1 MKTDTKECL
10 FDRRVD
16 RIGTVSWLK
25 DEFTPQAVKDA
36 GLLGFAGAEFEFP
49 TCPAI
54 GTGVQELVSKG
65 LLGFTLPNDAYRNA
79 IQWWMQ
85 EVRNCDIDSAW
96 ILPTH
101 GTIFSLA
108 TTIRLMT
115 EPGDSIMIITPGYH
129 RYEQAATR
137 LGRNTVQIPMDD
149 EAGRYMLNW
158 AALEAAMAQP
168 RNKILVLTNPNN
180 PTGTILTRQELE
192 RIAELARKHQVTVFS
207 DEIFADVTFQG
218 KQALPYVLATEE
230 NDLAITCTAL
240 GKTFSLTGIN
250 QANVLIRNPQLREKF
265 QAQRNADHYGSL
277 DPFHQATL
285 VAAYSPEGKAWL
297 EEMKSYVWQNFKV
310 FRDFILEN
318 FPGAV
323 VTEPEGSF
331 VVWVDYGGCGMTGQE
346 LVQLLCKEGLFVGDE
361 GEEFYGRDACFRY
374 CLAVPRKD
382 LETSLVYLKQA
393 VDNRNNITQ

>member
-1 MKTDTKECL
+1 MKTETL
-10 FDRRVD
+10 FDRRAD
-16 RIGTVSWLK
+16 RTGKLSWLK

-54 GTGVQELVSKG
+54 GKGIQELVSKG

-79 IQWWMQ
+79 VQWWLKN
-85 EVRNCDIDSAW
+85 VRDCEIDPEW

-115 EPGDSIMIITPGYH
+115 RPGDSIMILTPGYH

-137 LGRNTVQIPMDD
+137 LGRNTVQISLAD
-149 EAGRYMLNW
+149 EAGRYTLNW
-158 AALEAAMAQP
+158 AALEEAMAQP
-168 RNKILVLTNPNN
+168 QNKILVLTNPNN
-180 PTGTILTRQELE
+180 PTGTIFTPGELE
-192 RIAELARKHQVTVFS
+192 KIAELARKYQVTVFS
-207 DEIFADVTFQG
+207 DEIFADVTFHG

-230 NDLAITCTAL
+230 NDLAISCAAL

-250 QANVLIRNPQLREKF
+250 QANVLIRNPKLREKF
-265 QAQRNADHYGSL
+265 QIQRNADHYGSV
-277 DPFHQATL
+277 DPLHQAAL
-285 VAAYSPEGKAWL
+285 IAAYSPEGLSWL
-297 EEMKSYVWQNFKV
+297 EEMKAYVWQNFEI
-310 FRDFILEN
+310 FRDFIAET
-318 FPGAV
+318 FHGAI

-331 VVWVDYGGCGMTGQE
+331 VVWVDYGSCGMTGNE
-346 LVQLLCKEGLFVGDE
+346 LVQLLCEEGLFVGDE
-361 GEEFYGRDACFRY
+361 GEEFYGRDTCFRY

-382 LETSLVYLKQA
+382 LETSLAYLKQA
-393 VDNRNNITQ
+393 VEKRNKANQ

>member
-1 MKTDTKECL
+1 MKTETL
-10 FDRRVD
+10 FDQRAD
-16 RIGTVSWLK
+16 RSGKLSWLK
-25 DEFTPQAVKDA
+25 DEFTPRAVKDA

-54 GTGVQELVSKG
+54 GKGVQELVSKG
-65 LLGFTLPNDAYRNA
+65 ILGFTLPNEAYRNA
-79 IQWWMQ
+79 VQWWLKH
-85 EVRNCDIDSAW
+85 VRNCDIDAEW

-115 EPGDSIMIITPGYH
+115 QLGDSIMILTPGYH

-137 LGRNTVQIPMDD
+137 LGRNTVQISLPD
-149 EAGRYMLNW
+149 ENGRYTMNW
-158 AALEAAMAQP
+158 AALEEAMAQP
-168 RNKILVLTNPNN
+168 RNNILVLTNPNN
-180 PTGTILTRQELE
+180 PTGTIFTLQELE
-192 RIAELARKHQVTVFS
+192 RIAELARKYQVTVFS
-207 DEIFADVTFQG
+207 DEIFADVTFHG

-230 NDLAITCTAL
+230 NDLAISCTAL

-265 QAQRNADHYGSL
+265 QIQRNADHYGSV
-277 DPFHQATL
+277 DPLHQAAL
-285 VAAYSPEGKAWL
+285 IAAYSPEGLSWL
-297 EEMKSYVWQNFKV
+297 EEMKAYVWKNFEI
-310 FRDFILEN
+310 FRDFIGVT

-331 VVWVDYGGCGMTGQE
+331 VVWVDYGGCGMTGRE
-346 LVQLLCKEGLFVGDE
+346 LVQLLCEEGLFVGDE
-361 GEEFYGRDACFRY
+361 GEEFYGRDTCFRY

-382 LETSLVYLKQA
+382 LETSLAYLKRA
-393 VDNRNNITQ
+393 VEKHGN